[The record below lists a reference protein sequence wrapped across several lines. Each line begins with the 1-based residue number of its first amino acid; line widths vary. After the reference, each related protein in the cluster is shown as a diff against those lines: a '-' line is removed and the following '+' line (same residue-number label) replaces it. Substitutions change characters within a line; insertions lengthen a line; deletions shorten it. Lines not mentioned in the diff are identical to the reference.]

1 MSSEHPSIFANTKLG
16 LQLWSGFEELFDAV
30 ASGERKILVKSCNGA
45 GKTTAIAAIVNWMLV
60 SHPDSIILTSAASF
74 IQLRRNLWGEIRK
87 QARVSKIYGNLPIRE
102 EMIRISDK
110 HFAIGIS
117 PAQPENAQGYHSAKM
132 LIAVDEATAI
142 DRDIMTALL
151 GNTTGGDAQVILA
164 YNPTNRTSFPYEAE
178 RSGDWKV
185 ITLSAFDH
193 PNIVSGQEKI
203 PGAVSRTWLIDR
215 LAGWSYK
222 VEPHSEQSFEFEGE
236 WYRKTG
242 EVSSRMFGEWP
253 EDDNEGFIQPY
264 LLTRSFAVEPKGD
277 IKCMGV
283 DIARGGD
290 DATVLAF
297 FEGNKQL
304 PFRILRSKDIV
315 AIAHSIA
322 KAYDEGFKIITIDD
336 TGVGGGVTDILKS
349 KGISVIPVNF
359 AQQAKNLF
367 KQDDKKLRNART
379 EMYFVLESE
388 LRKDEIILLNDDLLL
403 QELSG
408 LRLDFSES
416 HSVYQFELK
425 TDLARRLGRSPDRAD
440 ATALARYG
448 LRIGRK
454 DQKKFI

>member
-1 MSSEHPSIFANTKLG
+1 MSVEHPSVFADTKLN
-16 LQLWSGFEELFDAV
+16 LQLWSGFEEFFDAV
-30 ASGERKILVKSCNGA
+30 ASGERKILLKSCNGA
-45 GKTTAIAAIVNWMLV
+45 GKTTAIAAIVNWMLY
-60 SHPDSIILTSAASF
+60 SFPDSIILTSAASF

-87 QARVSKIYGNLPIRE
+87 QARASNIYGTLPIRE

-178 RSGDWKV
+178 RSGDWKI
-185 ITLSAFDH
+185 ITLSAFEH
-193 PNIVSGQEKI
+193 PNIISGKEKI
-203 PGAVSRTWLIDR
+203 PGAVSRTWLADR
-215 LAGWSYK
+215 LTGWSYK

-242 EVSSRMFGEWP
+242 EVSSRIFGEWP

-264 LLTRSFAVEPKGD
+264 LFTRSFALEPVAG

-297 FEGNKQL
+297 FDGNQQL
-304 PFRILRSKDIV
+304 PFRILRSKDVV

-322 KAYDEGFKIITIDD
+322 EAFAEGFLVITIDD

-349 KGISVIPVNF
+349 KGIPVIAVNF

-367 KQDDKKLRNART
+367 KQDEKKLRNART

-388 LRKDEIILLNDDLLL
+388 LRKDEIHLLNDDLLL

-408 LRLDFSES
+408 LRLNFSES
-416 HSVYQFELK
+416 HSAYQFELK

-448 LRIGRK
+448 LRIGKK
-454 DQKKFI
+454 DQKKLL